1 MRKFVARQ
9 AQFFVFVGGGMLC
22 ALLDICV
29 MQLLIRAGVGYQV
42 GASVGFVSGLMLNY
56 AFHKYLTFKAAENYH
71 FVRYLCVVGINYA
84 LTMACVALGV
94 LVLGDPEAHSA
105 LIGKLVSLPLVA
117 VNGYLLS
124 KYWIAR

>member
-9 AQFFVFVGGGMLC
+9 AQFFVFVGGGILC
-22 ALLDICV
+22 VLLDICV

-42 GASVGFVSGLMLNY
+42 AASAGFLSGLLLNY
-56 AFHKYLTFKAAENYH
+56 TFHKYLTFKGAETFN
-71 FVRYLCVVGINYA
+71 FLRYLCVVGINYA
-84 LTMACVALGV
+84 MTMACIALGV
-94 LVLGDPEAHSA
+94 LLLGEPEAQSA

-117 VNGYLLS
+117 INGFLLS